1 MNVPLLRQPTGIA
14 CGVTCLGM
22 VLRRQQGWQP
32 SFRDL
37 AHACSLSR
45 DGSSIR
51 QLVEG
56 AQQLGCKAKALRK
69 GWRGL
74 QADQLPLIVFVNYCH
89 FVVLVAIDHEQAL
102 IHDPAQGKR
111 KVNRAAFE
119 EMSTG
124 IMIRVSVPERPSS
137 AVQAW
142 LEPLL
147 WRRWWWPAERRW
159 WRRRDASEVI
169 QRLDPDQTA

>member
-1 MNVPLLRQPTGIA
+1 MSLPLLRQPTGIA

-22 VLRRQQGWQP
+22 VLRHQQGWQP
-32 SFRDL
+32 NFTEL
-37 AHACSLSR
+37 AQACALGR

-51 QLVEG
+51 HLVEG
-56 AQQLGCKAKALRK
+56 AQQLGCDAKAVRK

-74 QADQLPLIVFVNYCH
+74 KADQLPLIVFVNYCH
-89 FVVLVAIDHEQAL
+89 FVVIAAIDDEQVL
-102 IHDPAQGKR
+102 IHDPAKGKR
-111 KVNRAAFE
+111 RVNRAAFE

-124 IMIRVSVPERPSS
+124 IMIRVSVPARP
-137 AVQAW
+137 QAPARPW
-142 LEPLL
+142 IQPLH

-169 QRLDPDQTA
+169 QRPDPDQTA